1 MSSDPISSDDDID
14 DKHPPENYAGITPT
28 QRAQMESGLIHV
40 RSLLGASNSIT
51 DRDIRESLWDTYFD
65 VEGTVEWLLEKRE
78 AGAEAAQKG
87 KSKQK
92 GGFDAVHSIVHFRH
106 LGSTRSIFSLIRFL
120 PSSDCIMCSTTLLQ
134 RLYRSSIDLHS
145 QSETVAAPAPLSAL
159 QRLSLASQES
169 HKTKRK
175 LPLSSLARKIQPA
188 NTEALSPSYQTLST
202 SQQASLSTRPHTR
215 INEDTSQKSPLVA
228 PTNSNLSSLARKAI
242 DRNSSQSESGS
253 FTGLR
258 TSKLTQKIKL
268 AQSASQNKGAALAAD
283 DSVQSSLPHLP
294 QDTTLFENPK
304 SPPDILFSFGPA
316 SRLSS
321 PPTTRS
327 DIPPAIP
334 IAASASTF
342 ASILVSAKEMS
353 LPPGTRVLS
362 DNKGFRPSHKH
373 ETIFTF
379 NTPSPDDIV
388 LAKRAGTR
396 LAKQRAGGAL

>member
-1 MSSDPISSDDDID
+1 MSRHRFIRNLDLAEEMSSDPISSDDDID
-14 DKHPPENYAGITPT
+14 DKRPPENYPGITPT
-28 QRAQMESGLIHV
+28 QRAQMESGLVHV

-78 AGAEAAQKG
+78 EGAEAAQKG
-87 KSKQK
+87 KIKQK
-92 GGFDAVHSIVHFRH
+92 
-106 LGSTRSIFSLIRFL
+106 
-120 PSSDCIMCSTTLLQ
+120 
-134 RLYRSSIDLHS
+134 DLHS
-145 QSETVAAPAPLSAL
+145 QSGTVATPAPLSAL

-188 NTEALSPSYQTLST
+188 NTEALSPSHQTLST
-202 SQQASLSTRPHTR
+202 SQQASLPTRPHTR
-215 INEDTSQKSPLVA
+215 INKDTSQKSPLVV
-228 PTNSNLSSLARKAI
+228 PTNSGLSSLARKAI

-253 FTGLR
+253 FTGPR
-258 TSKLTQKIKL
+258 TSKLAQKIKL

-283 DSVQSSLPHLP
+283 DSVQSSLPPLP
-294 QDTTLFENPK
+294 QDTTVLENPK
-304 SPPDILFSFGPA
+304 SLPDILFSFGAA

-327 DIPPAIP
+327 DIPPATP

-342 ASILVSAKEMS
+342 ASILVSAKDMS
-353 LPPGTRVLS
+353 LPPGTRVLL
-362 DNKGFRPSHKH
+362 DNEGFRSTHNR
-373 ETIFTF
+373 ESLFTF